1 MPKTL
6 ARRLF
11 RIFAPVLAISIFAL
25 AGRAAAGWEPGDF
38 DSSGKPVTEYHCA
51 PASTSKGPHPAVILL
66 HGAGPAPDQNS
77 EFSRMCAELAG
88 DGYYV
93 ESIEYYSQTGA
104 VGVQD
109 LADIQKYYLTWM
121 TEIRSG
127 IDMIDK
133 NPEVDTKHVAIIGFS
148 LGSYLA
154 LSTGATDPGKL
165 AAIVEYYGG
174 LPPPMQSMAANLPPT
189 LILHG
194 DRDMLVPV
202 ANAYTLD
209 KLMTEAKRPHEMHIY
224 PDANHAFNFPGI
236 AWYEAADAQ
245 DAWRRTLAFLAEH
258 LGGKR

>member
-1 MPKTL
+1 MTKSPGSRFLGIVLPAL
-6 ARRLF
+6 A
-11 RIFAPVLAISIFAL
+11 LAICASA
-25 AGRAAAGWEPGDF
+25 ASAAAGWESGEF
-38 DSSGKPVTEYHCA
+38 NSAGKPVTEYHCA
-51 PASTSKGPHPAVILL
+51 PASTLKGPHPAVILL

-77 EFSRMCAELAG
+77 EFARMCAELAG

-104 VGVQD
+104 VGAED
-109 LADIQKYYLTWM
+109 PADIQKYYLTWM

-127 IDMIDK
+127 IDAMDK
-133 NPEVDTKHVAIIGFS
+133 NPEVDPKRVAIIGFS
-148 LGSYLA
+148 LGSFLA

-174 LPPPMQSMAANLPPT
+174 LPPPMQSMVANLPPT

-194 DRDMLVPV
+194 DNDVLVPV

-209 KLMTEAKRPHEMHIY
+209 KLMTAAKRPHEMHIY
-224 PDANHAFNFPGI
+224 PGANHAFNFQGI

-245 DAWRRTLAFLAEH
+245 DAWRRTLAFLSEY
-258 LGGKR
+258 LGVKK